1 MYLKIIHLFSNR
13 CEPFGPCWLSVSPG
27 NDGKPRAAGLLSWAS
42 VPAGGT
48 SSGPV
53 CSLSVNAQAPGP
65 AERMGL
71 TLMEISVGT
80 DRVAGTGVRTIAG
93 MHPRTGTRTDPEL
106 HRCMKSQYPRR
117 AGTPTPTWHDR
128 DPYRTMNLRAATDT
142 GAGTL
147 GHFRPAPPISE
158 SGYEAGMILSCARG
172 PRAPLKRTES
182 PPSIRHPVE
191 RASHRTWFCCDH
203 PPGFEQT

>member
-27 NDGKPRAAGLLSWAS
+27 NDGKTRAAGLLSWAS

-80 DRVAGTGVRTIAG
+80 DRVAGTGVRTITG
-93 MHPRTGTRTDPEL
+93 MHPRTGARTDPEL
-106 HRCMKSQYPRR
+106 HRCMKSQYPH
-117 AGTPTPTWHDR
+117 AGRH
-128 DPYRTMNLRAATDT
+128 TDS
-142 GAGTL
+142 GLA
-147 GHFRPAPPISE
+147 RSEPISDDE
-158 SGYEAGMILSCARG
+158 
-172 PRAPLKRTES
+172 
-182 PPSIRHPVE
+182 PPCSDRHGG
-191 RASHRTWFCCDH
+191 RDT
-203 PPGFEQT
+203 